1 MYILMRKYK
10 SLNLDFSD
18 YWTGRT
24 WDDSQSKAK
33 EYKSEAIAAN
43 AAKRIMSAGRHNEQ
57 NITVKEVK

>member
-10 SLNLDFSD
+10 SL
-18 YWTGRT
+18 
-24 WDDSQSKAK
+24 SKAK

-43 AAKRIMSAGRHNEQ
+43 AAKRIMSAGRHDEQ